1 MSALRLLLG
10 LLILVAPVL
19 ASANEQ
25 LDVPLELDYAFL
37 RQLLVQQVY
46 TSPGATAEVWRDE
59 IDCNHL
65 ILSEPRVYG
74 REGRLRIL
82 TASDAR
88 FGTPIAGGCTLS
100 IERKNQIELWLEPV
114 LVPGSAVVHFRVV
127 DSSVFEASG
136 RKLGTTG
143 ILWNWVKE
151 YVHPRLATF
160 QVDLGAPLSDLRS
173 ILPLLLPS
181 DDASR
186 TQRILDSVAL
196 AAVRV
201 SDTALVA
208 TLRFEVPPLAVAAPP
223 ATEAPLTDAERV
235 QLRAALERWDA
246 FLTYVIKAAGS
257 DAASKEARQELLDIL
272 LDARQELIAQLEA
285 TRPDGAA
292 PPAPLTHGED
302 PVRRLFVST
311 WTRLAPALRKQSGR
325 LPGEIALRYLG
336 FLASG
341 DALAALDRLGPEVGL
356 EISQDGLR
364 RFARLIAPSR
374 PEDPLAFGTEIDT
387 ELREIFGFGPP
398 IEPPQVNPALEDG
411 EQGVP
416 PPPKAEPPAEPPK
429 EQVPGTPPPDQG
441 EEWIPLPWSL
451 VESSEAKDSAELVTR
466 MNGWVP
472 GPHDLEAY
480 LRAMGDLLGDSAQS
494 TLARGGLAPRF
505 HALFHWLVLA
515 TAWTES
521 CWRQFVRVRGRL
533 EPIRSVAGAV
543 GIMQVNEH
551 VWRGFYDLRGLR
563 RDVGYNSRAGSEILL
578 HYLTDYAIE
587 QGEDTKTGQ
596 EDNLARATYAVYN
609 GGPGHLRRYRQRT
622 RKSWHEIDEAFWR
635 HYQAVKAGHELD
647 LADECYGG

>member
-1 MSALRLLLG
+1 VSALRLLLG
-10 LLILVAPVL
+10 LLVLVAP
-19 ASANEQ
+19 ASAFASQ
-25 LDVPLELDYAFL
+25 LDVPLELDDAFL

-46 TSPGATAEVWRDE
+46 TSPGETAEVWRDE
-59 IDCNHL
+59 IGCNHL

-74 REGRLRIL
+74 RLGRLRIL

-88 FGTPIAGGCTLS
+88 FGTPIAGSCTLS
-100 IERKNQIELWLEPV
+100 IERKNQIEIWLEPV
-114 LVPGSAVVHFRVV
+114 LAPGSAVVHLRVV
-127 DSSVFEASG
+127 DSNVFEASG
-136 RKLGTTG
+136 RKLGATG
-143 ILWNWVKE
+143 ILWGWVKA

-160 QVDLGAPLSDLRS
+160 QVDLDPPVSDLRS
-173 ILPLLLPS
+173 VLPLLLPS
-181 DDASR
+181 DDAAR

-201 SDTALVA
+201 TDTALVA
-208 TLRFEVPPLAVAAPP
+208 TLRFEVPPLAAAPPP
-223 ATEAPLTDAERV
+223 ATEAPLTDAERAE
-235 QLRAALERWDA
+235 LRAALERWDA

-257 DAASKEARQELLDIL
+257 DAATKEARQELLDIL

-285 TRPDGAA
+285 TQPDAA
-292 PPAPLTHGED
+292 ALPTPLAHDED

-311 WTRLAPALRKQSGR
+311 WTRLAPALRKQSGK

-341 DALAALDRLGPEVGL
+341 DALTALDRLGPPVGL

-364 RFARLIAPSR
+364 RFARLISPSR

-398 IEPPQVNPALEDG
+398 IEPPQLNPAVEDG
-411 EQGVP
+411 DQGVP
-416 PPPKAEPPAEPPK
+416 PPPKGEAPAEPPK
-429 EQVPGTPPPDQG
+429 DEVPDTPPPGQS
-441 EEWIPLPWSL
+441 EERIPLPWSL
-451 VESSEAKDSAELVTR
+451 VESSGAKDAAELATR

-480 LRAMGDLLGDSAQS
+480 LRAMGELLRDSAQG
-494 TLARGGLAPRF
+494 TLARGGLAPRSD
-505 HALFHWLVLA
+505 ALFHWLVLA

-533 EPIRSVAGAV
+533 EPIRSAAGAV

-609 GGPGHLRRYRQRT
+609 GGPGHLRRYRQKT
-622 RKSWHEIDEAFWR
+622 RKSLHEIDEAFWR